1 MMEINTHLKQRMEER
16 NISISSINMTVDS
29 PDQIIRETKRKVLY
43 QKSLGDRQ
51 LNVVMRRGKH
61 ILITA
66 YWKSE
71 DNKYYF

>member
-61 ILITA
+61 ILITS

-71 DNKYYF
+71 DNKCYF